1 MSIYLDY
8 QATTPPDPAVIAAM
22 EPYWTEH
29 WGNPHSEHRHGW
41 SANAAIAAARKR
53 VAAVVGVPADW
64 VVFTSGATEAN
75 NLALKG
81 IAPRNGRRR
90 IVTLETEHSCV
101 LETARYLEGEG
112 AALSLIGV
120 DQDGLV
126 DLEAFRAALGD
137 DVAIVSVMAVNN
149 EIGVIQPL
157 AELAALT
164 HAVGALFH
172 CDAAQAYGK
181 LPLDMDAIGIDLMS
195 VSAHKIY
202 GPKGVG
208 ALIVREGVALAP
220 QIHGGGQEARGL
232 RSGTLPTPLIV
243 GFGKAAEIAGERMD
257 EDRAHAEMLWELML
271 TSLDVP
277 FEINGSIESRWKGN
291 LNIRFPG
298 VDGARLI
305 ADLRGLSVSAGA
317 ACASATGKH
326 SHVLEAIGLDRREAG
341 SSLRI
346 GWGRFTTTEEIR
358 SAAAM
363 INAAVGAQLRD
374 AA

>member
-41 SANAAIAAARKR
+41 NANAAIAAARKR

-271 TSLDVP
+271 ASLDVP

-291 LNIRFPG
+291 LNSRFPG